1 MNAKRS
7 ITTSFIAVISGVF
20 FLANGISYLNIEPIY
35 PHLQDQLSLFRNAW
49 FSYDPSTLHGV
60 QTGEYWRLFTVAL
73 THANLIHLVLNM
85 LAFYQIGTPL
95 ENFFGK
101 TKYLA
106 LFFLSLLSA
115 SLLSVYSG
123 PANSVA
129 VGASGAIYGLFG
141 AMLVVGKRLGADL
154 KNMLLIIGLNFAA
167 TFSIPGIDWRAHV
180 GGFIGGAAVSYFLM
194 FSKRT

>member
-35 PHLQDQLSLFRNAW
+35 PHLQEQLELFREAT
-49 FSYDPSTLHGV
+49 YTLGGSVHGV
-60 QTGEYWRLFTVAL
+60 AVGEYWRLFTVAL
-73 THANLIHLVLNM
+73 THANLIHLLLNM

-123 PANSVA
+123 TANSVA

>member
-20 FLANGISYLNIEPIY
+20 FLANGISYLNIAPIY
-35 PHLQDQLSLFRNAW
+35 PHLQEQLELFREA
-49 FSYDPSTLHGV
+49 SYTLGGPVHGV
-60 QTGEYWRLFTVAL
+60 AAGEYWRLFTVAL
-73 THANLIHLVLNM
+73 THANLIHLLLNM

-101 TKYLA
+101 AKYLA
-106 LFFLSLLSA
+106 LFFISLLSA

-123 PANSVA
+123 TANSVA

-180 GGFIGGAAVSYFLM
+180 GGFIGGAVVAYFLM